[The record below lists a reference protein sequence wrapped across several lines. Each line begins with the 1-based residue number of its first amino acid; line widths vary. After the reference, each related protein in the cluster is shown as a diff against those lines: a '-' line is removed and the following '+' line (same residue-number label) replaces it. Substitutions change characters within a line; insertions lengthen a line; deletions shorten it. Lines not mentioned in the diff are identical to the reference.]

1 VTDAAVVI
9 LSVIGL
15 GGALA
20 ALEIW
25 IILKVL

>member
-1 VTDAAVVI
+1 MTDAAITI

-15 GGALA
+15 GGALD